1 MTYTW
6 RCTQCRETVEVSRRM
21 ADCMSGP
28 ELEETVHNGCTG
40 QVFTRVL
47 VSPMAVHV
55 HENEDQY
62 FK

>member
-6 RCTQCRETVEVSRRM
+6 RCTRCGEKVHVARVM
-21 ADCMSGP
+21 ADHAIGP
-28 ELEETVHNGCTG
+28 ELEETVHGDCTG
-40 QVFTRVL
+40 QAFTRVL

-55 HENEDQY
+55 HENEAQY